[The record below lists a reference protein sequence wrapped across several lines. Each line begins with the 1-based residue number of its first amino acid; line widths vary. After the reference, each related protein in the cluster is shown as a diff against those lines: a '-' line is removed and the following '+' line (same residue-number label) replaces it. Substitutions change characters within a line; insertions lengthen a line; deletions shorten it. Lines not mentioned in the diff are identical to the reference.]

1 MTTTATLIL
10 RIGVF
15 RNFFRPRAGGAAGEP
30 GLDLVVAML
39 VLFKPIRLVLL
50 CAALWAFATALVR
63 PFAGL
68 PVLVFVGRDANW
80 AAPLALLCVR
90 GLATQLAG
98 LGAIIHANLFF

>member
-1 MTTTATLIL
+1 
-10 RIGVF
+10 
-15 RNFFRPRAGGAAGEP
+15 
-30 GLDLVVAML
+30 ML

-68 PVLVFVGRDANW
+68 PVLVFVERDANW
-80 AAPLALLCVR
+80 AAPLALLLCVR

-98 LGAIIHANLFF
+98 LGAIVHANLFF